1 MGEFAKTLNDYVSIV
16 NGWVWGPFMLILL
29 FGTHVFL
36 TIRTRGIQ
44 LHIFKAIRLSVTR
57 DNTAE
62 GDISQFGALTTA
74 LAATIGTGNIV
85 GVATAIAAG
94 GPGAVLWC
102 WLTGVVGIATKYG
115 EALLAVKY
123 RVKTKDGNMLG
134 GPMYALELGVGEHY
148 GKMFGKVCG
157 IIFALLAGLAAFGIG
172 NMTQGNSIAVM
183 VQDTF
188 HVSTKITGIILAV
201 LTGVVVIGGV
211 KSIAKV
217 CERLVPLMA
226 FFYIIGCIII
236 IYINRDYVLPAL
248 HEIFSSAF
256 SERAVGG
263 GFVGA
268 TVITAARFGIA
279 RGLFSNESG
288 LGSAPIAAAAAQTRN
303 PVRQA
308 LVGMTGT
315 FWDTVIVCALT
326 GIVLVSSILKNPV
339 GLQGLSGGNLTS
351 AAFNAIPGV
360 GPVVLTIGLITF
372 AWSTIL
378 GWSYYGERAWE
389 YLAGKKAVLPFR
401 IVWVFVVLIGCVTT
415 LDLVWNIADTL
426 NACMAFPNLISLLLL
441 SGVIVNET
449 RKYLWEHNLDETS
462 TELQI
467 DKSHE

>member
-1 MGEFAKTLNDYVSIV
+1 
-16 NGWVWGPFMLILL
+16 
-29 FGTHVFL
+29 
-36 TIRTRGIQ
+36 
-44 LHIFKAIRLSVTR
+44 
-57 DNTAE
+57 
-62 GDISQFGALTTA
+62 
-74 LAATIGTGNIV
+74 
-85 GVATAIAAG
+85 
-94 GPGAVLWC
+94 
-102 WLTGVVGIATKYG
+102 
-115 EALLAVKY
+115 
-123 RVKTKDGNMLG
+123 
-134 GPMYALELGVGEHY
+134 
-148 GKMFGKVCG
+148 
-157 IIFALLAGLAAFGIG
+157 
-172 NMTQGNSIAVM
+172 
-183 VQDTF
+183 
-188 HVSTKITGIILAV
+188 
-201 LTGVVVIGGV
+201 
-211 KSIAKV
+211 
-217 CERLVPLMA
+217 
-226 FFYIIGCIII
+226 
-236 IYINRDYVLPAL
+236 
-248 HEIFSSAF
+248 
-256 SERAVGG
+256 
-263 GFVGA
+263 
-268 TVITAARFGIA
+268 
-279 RGLFSNESG
+279 
-288 LGSAPIAAAAAQTRN
+288 
-303 PVRQA
+303 
-308 LVGMTGT
+308 MTGT

>member
-1 MGEFAKTLNDYVSIV
+1 MASFAETLNYYVSIV
-16 NGWVWGPFMLILL
+16 NGWVWGPVMLVLL
-29 FGTHVFL
+29 FGTHLFL
-36 TIRTRGIQ
+36 TIRTRFIQ
-44 LHIFKAIRLSVTR
+44 LHMFKAIKLSVTK
-57 DNTAE
+57 DTSAE

-85 GVATAIAAG
+85 GVATAIASG

-123 RVKTKDGNMLG
+123 RVKTADGSMLG
-134 GPMYALELGVGEHY
+134 GPMYALELGVGEKY
-148 GKMFGKVCG
+148 GKGLGKALGVL
-157 IIFALLAGLAAFGIG
+157 FALLAGLAAFGIG
-172 NMTQGNSIAVM
+172 NMTQGNSISGM
-183 VQDTF
+183 VKDTF
-188 HVSTKITGIILAV
+188 GVSPIITGLILMV

-211 KSIAKV
+211 KSIATV

-226 FFYIIGCIII
+226 FFYIIGCIVII
-236 IYINRDYVLPAL
+236 CINHSYVVPAIG
-248 HEIFSSAF
+248 EIFASAF
-256 SERAVGG
+256 SPQAARG
-263 GFVGA
+263 GFVGSTIILA
-268 TVITAARFGIA
+268 CRYGIA

-326 GIVLVSSILKNPV
+326 GIVLVSSIIKDPT
-339 GLQGLSGGNLTS
+339 GLAGLSGGNLTS
-351 AAFNAIPGV
+351 AAFNAIPGI
-360 GPVVLTIGLITF
+360 GPIVLTIGLITF

-401 IVWVFVVLIGCVTT
+401 VLWVFVVFVGCASA

-426 NACMAFPNLISLLLL
+426 NACMAFPNLVSLLLL
-441 SGVIVNET
+441 SGVIVSET
-449 RKYLWEHNLDETS
+449 RKYLWEGNLDETS
-462 TELQI
+462 NDPIPQV
-467 DKSHE
+467 DKK